1 MTDYWKGRGRT
12 YQSSNRYYPKKS
24 MTAAPLVPSVP
35 SPPLGKLIQSL
46 NKYDLERDARAYTD
60 KASIQDCTVVTSY
73 NWLDKSNPTIVIP
86 GKPPRWMPLPGE
98 IKLAQDSG
106 DYFRD
111 KNGSKYPFHLMESTV
126 LAALS
131 HNPHLP
137 ADFDIVACYSSLGNL
152 VRFLL
157 DKDKSFRILVQVVDN
172 TVFFVR
178 RENSP
183 TEKLDGIKGHGHTF
197 PEAYTAWDREVKGS
211 DTSHR
216 ILKYRFGGLRMLVR
230 AEADAYIAEKTD
242 GPLPLG
248 SSRSAEKRRASPSTS
263 TTTTADVTHLGQLFA
278 KLNSTRQASPPVT
291 QSATKIDIVDGTGL
305 PVNQSQVLEIKTRGF
320 WKKDK
325 EDTVAEEMPKL
336 WLAQIPNF
344 VVAYHNQGKF
354 EADIQ
359 VQDVR
364 PRVDRWEK
372 LAKRELAAFA
382 ALLHKVM
389 AVVKERPD
397 KKIELCRIGQG
408 QLEIREQLADAGEL
422 LSEEMKGRWKD
433 GRKKSGETVDPLT
446 EKDEQGSELGVG
458 DVGAWDDEKDW
469 TFCSDEC
476 GYCGCCR
483 R

>member
-1 MTDYWKGRGRT
+1 
-12 YQSSNRYYPKKS
+12 
-24 MTAAPLVPSVP
+24 MTAAPRVSSVP

-46 NKYDLERDARAYTD
+46 TKHDLEKDARAYID
-60 KASIQDCTVVTSY
+60 KASIQDCSVVTSY

-86 GKPPRWMPLPGE
+86 GQYISCPNPEPSQQLTDKAGKPPRWMPLPGE

-111 KNGSKYPFHLMESTV
+111 KNGSKYPSHLMESTV
-126 LAALS
+126 LAALT

-137 ADFDIVACYSSLGNL
+137 ADLDIVACYSSLGNL

-157 DKDKSFRILVQVVDN
+157 DKDKSFRILVQVVDS

-178 RENSP
+178 RESSP

-248 SSRSAEKRRASPSTS
+248 SSRSAEKRRASASTS
-263 TTTTADVTHLGQLFA
+263 TTATTADITDLGQLFA
-278 KLNSTRQASPPVT
+278 KLNSTSQASPPVT
-291 QSATKIDIVDGTGL
+291 QSATKIDIVNGTGR
-305 PVNQSQVLEIKTRGF
+305 PVDQSQVLEIKTRGF

-344 VVAYHNQGKF
+344 VVAYHNQGRF

-458 DVGAWDDEKDW
+458 DVGAWDDEEDW

-476 GYCGCCR
+476 GYCGRCKR
-483 R
+483 